1 MFTTQNEN
9 DFDIVRRVLD
19 QWMCCSLNWLGIY
32 EKSTKITE
40 SVAGLKPLPWQ
51 RKKLISMR
59 KVEQHEIY
67 S

>member
-40 SVAGLKPLPWQ
+40 SVGGLNRCYVNRAYDNLRGKE
-51 RKKLISMR
+51 KN
-59 KVEQHEIY
+59 
-67 S
+67 